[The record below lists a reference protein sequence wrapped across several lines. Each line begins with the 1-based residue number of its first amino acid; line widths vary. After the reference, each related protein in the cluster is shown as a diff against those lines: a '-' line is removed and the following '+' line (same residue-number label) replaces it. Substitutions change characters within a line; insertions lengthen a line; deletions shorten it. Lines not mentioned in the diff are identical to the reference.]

1 MDALLK
7 APTKSTKNVSVRSGR
22 ARSNDTG
29 LPYTTIQTLSLFE
42 SLEIESVF
50 APPENPQFT
59 FIDLFAGIGGF
70 RLALQSL
77 GGACVFSS
85 EWDKEAQAT
94 YARNFGE
101 IPFGDITQTQ
111 VKQAIPEQFD
121 VLCAGFPCQPFS
133 KGGFQQ
139 GFEDTR
145 GTLFF
150 DICEILQKHQPKI
163 VLLENVANLV
173 SHDGGNTYQ
182 TIIKHLQELGYAT
195 PPAPVI
201 LSSDA
206 FGVPMLR
213 PRVYIPCILTTEVGA
228 AHLDITSDLVAF
240 QKNSASVWDYL
251 IDDLVEPNLKL
262 TSYEERV
269 LQVWDDFY
277 QGIDLKV
284 IGFPIWADYFRSHG
298 DLSELPVWKAQ
309 FIEKNRALYQRN
321 RRFIDD
327 WFAQNE
333 ELTWVTPT
341 HRKMEWQAGA
351 DCASIFE
358 CFIQFRPS
366 GVRVKRPNKFS
377 TLVAMNHQQ
386 IIGPLRRRLS
396 VRESQLL
403 QSFPPEYQFHAS
415 DAIALKQLGNSVNVD
430 VVRSVLTVLLAHLH
444 KGRA

>member
-1 MDALLK
+1 MNAIVNALETP
-7 APTKSTKNVSVRSGR
+7 ARNVSTRSGVVRSLDVIKLG
-22 ARSNDTG
+22 SNVHTA
-29 LPYTTIQTLSLFE
+29 PLFE
-42 SLEIESVF
+42 PLEMNCVF
-50 APPENPQFT
+50 PTPTDAHFT

-85 EWDKEAQAT
+85 EWDKDARTT

-101 IPFGDITQTQ
+101 IPFGDITQVQ
-111 VKQAIPEQFD
+111 VKQQIPTEFD

-173 SHDGGNTYQ
+173 SHDGGNTYR

-195 PPAPVI
+195 PPTPVI

-213 PRVYIPCILTTEVGA
+213 PRVYIPCVLASVMGTSN
-228 AHLDITSDLVAF
+228 LDITSDLTAF
-240 QKNSASVWDYL
+240 QKTSASVWDFL
-251 IDDLVEPNLKL
+251 DERINEPSLML
-262 TSYEERV
+262 STYEERV
-269 LQVWDDFY
+269 LQMWDTFY

-284 IGFPIWADYFRSHG
+284 IGFPIWADYFRTTDDVSA
-298 DLSELPVWKAQ
+298 LPTWKAQ

-321 RRFIDD
+321 KVFIDD
-327 WFAQNE
+327 WFVQND
-333 ELTWVTPT
+333 ELSWVTPT
-341 HRKMEWQAGA
+341 HRKMEWQAGT
-351 DCASIFE
+351 DCQSIFE

-386 IIGPLRRRLS
+386 IIGPLKRRLS

-403 QSFPPEYQFHAS
+403 QSFPPEYQFHAN
-415 DAIALKQLGNSVNVD
+415 DAIALKQLGNSVNVS
-430 VVRSVLTVLLAHLH
+430 VVRAVLSVLLQRLKQAD
-444 KGRA
+444 